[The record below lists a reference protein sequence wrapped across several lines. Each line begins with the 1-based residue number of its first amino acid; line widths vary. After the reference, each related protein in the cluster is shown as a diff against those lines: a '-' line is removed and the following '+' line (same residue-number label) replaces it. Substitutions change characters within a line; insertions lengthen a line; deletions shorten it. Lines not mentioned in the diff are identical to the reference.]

1 MFPQELFLDGY
12 SLWSPRASAL
22 SRHFAQQV
30 AHLALNQSCSTHTHT
45 LTRNSQVPHTGV
57 ETLHCWATG
66 PGQQRPIL
74 SLRARPK
81 QRKDAAGGPL

>member
-30 AHLALNQSCSTHTHT
+30 ALLALNQSCSTHTHT
-45 LTRNSQVPHTGV
+45 LTRNSQAPHTGV
-57 ETLHCWATG
+57 ETLHRWATG
-66 PGQQRPIL
+66 PDNSAP
-74 SLRARPK
+74 S
-81 QRKDAAGGPL
+81 